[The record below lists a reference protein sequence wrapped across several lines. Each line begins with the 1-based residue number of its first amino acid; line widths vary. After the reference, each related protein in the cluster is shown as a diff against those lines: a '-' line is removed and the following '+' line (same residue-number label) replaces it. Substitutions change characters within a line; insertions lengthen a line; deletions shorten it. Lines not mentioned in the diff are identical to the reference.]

1 MKTRELAVAYV
12 IAVLCCNAIAMEQ
25 SQPRYNANRLI
36 GNRNRFLNYKL
47 AVHDVPKALSVMRGG
62 SVYDLEVMKGAR
74 DITGDGGV
82 RKMIVSEVRVAA
94 AHVAP
99 SSSGGCQGVHNEMP
113 VNGDELFVYF
123 NGSLACFDNGTTI
136 VQGKNISG
144 TELDLD
150 TLNLLHAAVVV
161 AILHVRSCPVSAPAH
176 LPAQDSSST
185 RAWLENPCSTLAR
198 LCWGPETPSRLTEF
212 PLRILEK
219 G

>member
-12 IAVLCCNAIAMEQ
+12 IAVLCCDAIAMEQ

-150 TLNLLHAAVVV
+150 MMKLWSEAVVV
-161 AILHVRSCPVSAPAH
+161 CCYLACSIVSCECTSSPACLGFQFDTSMAGESLQYPRSFVLGSGNTIKVDRVSSPD
-176 LPAQDSSST
+176 P
-185 RAWLENPCSTLAR
+185 
-198 LCWGPETPSRLTEF
+198 
-212 PLRILEK
+212 
-219 G
+219 